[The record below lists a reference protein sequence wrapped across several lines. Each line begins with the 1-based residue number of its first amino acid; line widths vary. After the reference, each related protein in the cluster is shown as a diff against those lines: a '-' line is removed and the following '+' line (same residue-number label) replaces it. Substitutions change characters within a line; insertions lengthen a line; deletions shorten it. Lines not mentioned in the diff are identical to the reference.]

1 MIPLLMI
8 RHGETSWNAEN
19 RLQGHS
25 DIPLSDNG
33 RLMVQSWSIPREF
46 STFEWVSSPLQ
57 RALETARILGY
68 EPGIEPA
75 LKEMSWGQ
83 WEGENWRVL
92 QTRLGQ
98 DVLAN
103 HKIGSLDFR
112 PPDGESPRDVQTRL
126 RPWLEHLHT
135 PTVAICHKGVL
146 QALYSLLSGWSM
158 QGKSPIKFN
167 RGYACLFE
175 VDAGV
180 PKEVEM
186 NIPLGLA
193 KQ

>member
-1 MIPLLMI
+1 MISLLMI
-8 RHGETSWNAEN
+8 RHGETPWNAEN

-25 DIPLSDNG
+25 DIPLSDYG
-33 RLMVQSWSIPREF
+33 RLMVQSWSIPEEF

-57 RALETARILGY
+57 RAVETANILGY
-68 EPGIEPA
+68 EPVIEPA

-103 HKIGSLDFR
+103 HNVGSLDFH

-126 RPWLEHLHT
+126 RPWLEQLQT

-146 QALYSLLSGWSM
+146 QALYSMASGWSM
-158 QGKSPIKFN
+158 LGKSPIKFN
-167 RGYACLFE
+167 RGYAYLFK
-175 VDAGV
+175 VASGV

-186 NIPLGLA
+186 NISLV
-193 KQ
+193 